1 MHMHRTQKLKATNG
15 DVAFKFVLVMML
27 QLTVAIMDP
36 LWSIWNE
43 YKGLAGFHV
52 MRYLREKESH
62 GASGYAKPYTIPP
75 Y

>member
-1 MHMHRTQKLKATNG
+1 MHRAQKLKATNG

-43 YKGLAGFHV
+43 YKG
-52 MRYLREKESH
+52 RD
-62 GASGYAKPYTIPP
+62 YAKPYTIPP